1 MVDHAH
7 HDQTHHDAHDALP
20 GADMDPAQAARV
32 DVIRAAGLRVTS
44 SRLAVLERLDA
55 SGGPLTHHELA
66 DQLRASPWN
75 RSTLYRNLIDLTEA
89 GLAKKT
95 EIGGLMRFE
104 RAGRVNPCT
113 DHPHFVCVDC
123 GEVTHLAGVVVR
135 VEGKGKQRAVNNGD
149 VEIQLRGVCNDCT
162 PT

>member
-1 MVDHAH
+1 MVEHVH
-7 HDQTHHDAHDALP
+7 HDEHDALP
-20 GADMDPAQAARV
+20 SGDMDPAQAARV

-44 SRLAVLERLDA
+44 SRLAVLERLDL
-55 SGGPLTHHELA
+55 SGGPLTHHELV
-66 DQLRASPWN
+66 DQLRAGPWN

-104 RAGRVNPCT
+104 RAGRVNPCHE
-113 DHPHFVCVDC
+113 HPHFVCIDC

-135 VEGKGKQRAVNNGD
+135 VEGKGEQHAVASGN
-149 VEIQLRGVCNDCT
+149 VEVQLRGVCNDCAPPAT
-162 PT
+162 